1 LRNACALYNFNF
13 TPVLFDAPDT
23 QKVAHRLRN
32 RAENYRENPLEFIKN
47 RRLTTTNIF
56 TRIKLGE
63 INSLGFIRLKGQYLR
78 KKIFLGSFQYKMA
91 RKSYITDLIKKSKL
105 YMLIPNKKLEKEFDP
120 NTKIIAVKMPSRFVR
135 GINKK
140 KVMEKEKVDQMNTT
154 RRVYIQYTP
163 YDPSNP
169 DPQKRRKC
177 DYINAWFCTCK
188 NGRQLAGCCSH
199 WLLNY

>member
-1 LRNACALYNFNF
+1 MKYKFLAVATLFLASLNAYADLKVGF
-13 TPVLFDAPDT
+13 VQVDKILQEAPQT
-23 QKVAHRLRN
+23 I
-32 RAENYRENPLEFIKN
+32 E
-47 RRLTTTNIF
+47 
-56 TRIKLGE
+56 
-63 INSLGFIRLKGQYLR
+63 S
-78 KKIFLGSFQYKMA
+78 
-91 RKSYITDLIKKSKL
+91 
-105 YMLIPNKKLEKEFDP
+105 NKKLEKEFDP